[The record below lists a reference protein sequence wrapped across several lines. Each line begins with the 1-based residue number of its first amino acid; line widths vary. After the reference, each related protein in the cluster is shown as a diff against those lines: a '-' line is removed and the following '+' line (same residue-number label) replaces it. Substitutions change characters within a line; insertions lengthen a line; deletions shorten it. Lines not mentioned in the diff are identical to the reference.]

1 MRIPRPARVL
11 VMVIAVAVGVP
22 LGISTPGVPDEAA
35 NAAVGLS
42 AGLSVSRISGSDRYG
57 TAAAIADAGWP
68 AALPKGSTLLLA
80 TGENYPDAVSA
91 AAAAG
96 HLGVPLLLTAS
107 GNLSPSTAAEITRL
121 KPATVV
127 LVGSSTALGDT
138 IASQVSALGAAVVR
152 WQGADRYATAAA
164 VSQATYPNGATNVY
178 LATGRAF
185 PDALAG
191 AALAAVAGG
200 PLLLTDSDT
209 LPPATATE
217 IARLH
222 PSAIVALGSAGSV
235 SDAVLDDAAK
245 AGGGAQKSR
254 ISGSDRYQTADAVAS
269 VLVQVHGGTT
279 ASKGVLLATGLN
291 FADALAGAA
300 WAGAAGRPLLL
311 VPGTYVMPK
320 TVQALQDFG
329 APSVAVLGGPGSVS
343 DAVLDGLRA
352 GNPPTAPPH

>member
-1 MRIPRPARVL
+1 M
-11 VMVIAVAVGVP
+11 
-22 LGISTPGVPDEAA
+22 
-35 NAAVGLS
+35 
-42 AGLSVSRISGSDRYG
+42 
-57 TAAAIADAGWP
+57 
-68 AALPKGSTLLLA
+68 
-80 TGENYPDAVSA
+80 A

-107 GNLSPSTAAEITRL
+107 GSLSPSTAAEITRL

-127 LVGSSTALGDT
+127 LVGSSTALNDT
-138 IASQVSALGAAVVR
+138 IASQVGALGPTVTR
-152 WQGADRYATAAA
+152 WQGSDRYATAAA

-178 LATGRAF
+178 LATGGAF

-200 PLLLTDSDT
+200 PLLLTDPNT
-209 LPPATATE
+209 LSQATAAE

-222 PSAIVALGSAGSV
+222 PSAVIALGSTGSV
-235 SDAVLDDAAK
+235 SDSVLDDAVK

-254 ISGSDRYQTADAVAS
+254 IQGPDRYQTADAVAS
-269 VLVQVHGGTT
+269 VLVQVHGGAT

-300 WAGAAGRPLLL
+300 WAGASDRPLLL
-311 VPGTYVMPK
+311 APGTYVMPH
-320 TVQALQDFG
+320 TVQALQGFA

-352 GNPPTAPPH
+352 GTPPTSPPR